1 MNQPTEDRIKNLE
14 ERVYRIERGQT
25 EPIKAIERR
34 QTDIETAFEN
44 HKAMLQEISS
54 EQDSQTAQL
63 QTILSK
69 QNEHSAQLQ
78 TIYNIS
84 GRVQTDV
91 ALLKGEMK
99 GARADITS
107 IKATQSDHG
116 ELLKTMATKEDISA
130 VKDDIATL
138 KATQQRQESLLQEI
152 LSRLPPKS

>member
-1 MNQPTEDRIKNLE
+1 MNQPTRE
-14 ERVYRIERGQT
+14 EFDDLKEEVRKLKQQT

-34 QTDIETAFEN
+34 QTEIEVAFKN
-44 HKAMLQEISS
+44 HKVLLQEISS

-63 QTILSK
+63 QTVLSK

-116 ELLKTMATKEDISA
+116 EMLKNMATK
-130 VKDDIATL
+130 DDSLAI
-138 KATQQRQESLLQEI
+138 KATQDRQEQLLQEI
-152 LSRLPPKS
+152 ISRLPPKS